1 MSGAINKVNTDEILD
16 SLSKFKAVSDKIAHD
31 ISTLNSKIL
40 EITSNLP
47 SEDNLIQQQAT
58 CEKLKLL
65 TNDLIHMTLN
75 VDEYQM
81 SCRQDYSKVINALS
95 GAEE

>member
-1 MSGAINKVNTDEILD
+1 MSGALNKVNTDEILD
-16 SLSKFKAVSDKIAHD
+16 SLSKFKAVSDKIAQD
-31 ISTLNSKIL
+31 ISKLNSEIL

-47 SEDNLIQQQAT
+47 GEDNLIQQQAT

-75 VDEYQM
+75 VNDYHT
-81 SCRQDYSKVINALS
+81 SCRQDYSKVIKALS